1 MVNVVLTHSVLGLDS
16 NIESWAEWLR
26 VEGHQVMTVDLFG
39 GDTFSNLND
48 GVDRAESGKMMD
60 YAAAVREAARGA
72 EAPVVL
78 MGFSLGAVASEI
90 AAFTEP
96 GIAGLILV
104 GGASGPQWFGDPKW
118 PAGLRAQ
125 LHYAEDDTW
134 MEGEEAADLVA
145 ATPEGGLEVFTY
157 PGSAHLFAFP
167 DFSDYDALAADTL
180 RTETKAFLAS
190 FEK

>member
-16 NIESWAEWLR
+16 NVESWAEWLR
-26 VEGHQVMTVDLFG
+26 GEGHQVMLVDLFG
-39 GDTFSNLND
+39 GDTFGNLND
-48 GVDRAESGKMMD
+48 GIDRAESGKMMD

-78 MGFSLGAVASEI
+78 MGFSIGAVASEI
-90 AAFTEP
+90 AALTEQ
-96 GIAGLILV
+96 GIAGLLMV

-118 PAGLRAQ
+118 PAGLHAQ

-145 ATPEGGLEVFTY
+145 AAPEGALEVFTY

-167 DFSDYDALAADTL
+167 NFSDYEALAADML

-190 FEK
+190 FET